1 MKGQIPVTP
10 RKGQV
15 VIIRDDHVSRGVW
28 KLGRIEMVV
37 EGADGNIRTAK
48 VQLPSNKCVLRA
60 INQLYPLEVP
70 NLDHDKELSSRQTSK
85 LTDELVDSDQS
96 AEHMKFDSKR
106 PTRQAAIIARQRIN
120 QLHMDDLI
128 TVLFAI
134 V

>member
-1 MKGQIPVTP
+1 MFSQ
-10 RKGQV
+10 
-15 VIIRDDHVSRGVW
+15 GVW

-37 EGADGNIRTAK
+37 EGADGTAK
-48 VQLPSNKCVLRA
+48 VQLPINKCILRA

-70 NLDHDKELSSRQTSK
+70 NLDHDKELSSRQASK
-85 LTDELVDSDQS
+85 LTYELVDSDQS

-106 PTRQAAIIARQRIN
+106 PTRQAVIIARQRIN
-120 QLHMDDLI
+120 QLHMDDPI